1 MRTDIIQVH
10 SDLLGKY
17 LCRTST
23 TVVKVL
29 VLTVYICIEIKKK
42 YDSKNDVVEKK
53 ATTKLTVL
61 CVCAFEYTMFRP
73 CNRHQTK
80 FHFDVC

>member
-29 VLTVYICIEIKKK
+29 ILTVYICIEIKK
-42 YDSKNDVVEKK
+42 
-53 ATTKLTVL
+53 
-61 CVCAFEYTMFRP
+61 
-73 CNRHQTK
+73 
-80 FHFDVC
+80 